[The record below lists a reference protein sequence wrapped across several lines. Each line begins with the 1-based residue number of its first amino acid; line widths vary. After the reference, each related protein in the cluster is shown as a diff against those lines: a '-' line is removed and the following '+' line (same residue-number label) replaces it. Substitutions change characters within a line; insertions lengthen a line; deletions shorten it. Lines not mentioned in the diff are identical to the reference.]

1 MFENFRWNKVYKIR
15 EKLNMTKIQ
24 SQLIILRFQDMQD
37 WQFLNQR
44 KLKRKNIPF
53 KLQDVMTD
61 VNEIMTFQAESKR
74 VKLVF
79 TSYFRQQFIQ

>member
-1 MFENFRWNKVYKIR
+1 MVNNTFIKMVEKPMKIVIKTINQIQDSNGLSMFENFMWNKVYKIR

-53 KLQDVMTD
+53 
-61 VNEIMTFQAESKR
+61 
-74 VKLVF
+74 
-79 TSYFRQQFIQ
+79 